1 MNERIEKIFE
11 YGTDNTGTKNF
22 YNRHYYIQKPDKIKS
37 TLDCANADKTAKD
50 EIEFLK
56 QKIEFLQIYRTELY
70 KRYQEINSA
79 TYHKRITIE
88 RQRQYYENKVFYYVT
103 VESVPDRADV
113 ETRVLRRDRFEGKQ
127 RHEALKLFQTLCKC
141 YPQAEIVKKI
151 EKSKWER

>member
-1 MNERIEKIFE
+1 MNERIEKFFE
-11 YGTDNTGTKNF
+11 YGTDNNGAKNF
-22 YNRHYYIQKPDKIKS
+22 YNTHYYIQKPDKIKS
-37 TLDCANADKTAKD
+37 AIACANADKTAKD
-50 EIEFLK
+50 EIECLK
-56 QKIEFLQIYRTELY
+56 QKIGFLQIYRTELY

-113 ETRVLRRDRFEGKQ
+113 ESIELRKSRFTGKE
-127 RHEALKLFQTLCKC
+127 RHNALKLFATLCKC

-151 EKSKWER
+151 EKSRWEK